1 MSKTHEDLIEV
12 SKQVLG
18 TLLDLMEV
26 SGSIV
31 HSVEEGEDDLKSITL
46 NIEGED
52 LGILIGRRGQ
62 TLASLQYIVRV
73 IIGNQIQ
80 VRPPLIVDVESYKER
95 HYETLRALAWRIAE
109 QVREKGES
117 INLEPMTAFDRR
129 IIHVTL
135 ANDMDVSTESIGEG
149 EARRVIVLPKG
160 QEIKPVKLR
169 FS

>member
-1 MSKTHEDLIEV
+1 MSETHDDLIEV

-18 TLLDLMEV
+18 TLLDLMGV

-31 HSVEEGEDDLKSITL
+31 HSVEEGEEDLKSITL

-95 HYETLRALAWRIAE
+95 HCETLRALAWRIAE

-149 EARRVIVLPKG
+149 EARRVVVLPKG
-160 QEIKPVKLR
+160 QEI
-169 FS
+169 